1 MTLVTPLEGIALSA
15 FALPEL
21 PPVPPL
27 AQVDQL
33 VEASARAHGHLC
45 PGQVIGVRMSILGL
59 GLLGYACPPG
69 HPEIKNLVGIVEVE
83 RCLADA
89 VGSSTG
95 LSFGR
100 GSLKLINLGLL
111 AATFI
116 DLPSGRAVRVRSRD
130 MARHLADSYAPGRPN
145 PHAAQVAAY
154 RIMPDAE
161 LFAVQRVAVPLK
173 PEEIPG
179 SRPPKVACQQC
190 GVLVRSGQV
199 RRVDGRDL
207 CAPCAGQAYFTVLD
221 ANEEPK

>member
-1 MTLVTPLEGIALSA
+1 MTPPTPSKGAIVTA

-45 PGQVIGVRMSILGL
+45 PGQVIGVRMAILGL

-69 HPEIKNLVGIVEVE
+69 HPDIKNLVGIVEVE

-89 VGSSTG
+89 VGTATG

-116 DLPSGRAVRVRSRD
+116 DLPSGRAVRIVSRD
-130 MARHLADSYAPGRPN
+130 EARDLAPAHAPGLASA
-145 PHAAQVAAY
+145 HAAQSAAY
-154 RIMPDAE
+154 RVMADAE
-161 LFAVQRVAVPLK
+161 LFDVRRVAVALK

-179 SRPPKVACQQC
+179 ARPPKVACQKC

-199 RRVDGRDL
+199 RRVDGREL
-207 CAPCAGQAYFTVLD
+207 CAPCAGQAYFTPLD
-221 ANEEPK
+221 TNEEAK

>member
-1 MTLVTPLEGIALSA
+1 MTPPASPKGAIVTA

-21 PPVPPL
+21 PPVPPQ

-69 HPEIKNLVGIVEVE
+69 HPDIKNLVGIVEVE

-89 VGSSTG
+89 VGTSTG

-116 DLPSGRAVRVRSRD
+116 DLPSGRAVRIVSRD
-130 MARHLADSYAPGRPN
+130 EARDLAPAYAPGLAN
-145 PHAAQVAAY
+145 AHAAQSTAY
-154 RIMPDAE
+154 RVMTDAE
-161 LFAVQRVAVPLK
+161 LFCVQRVAVSLK

-179 SRPPKVACQQC
+179 SRPPKVACQKC

-199 RRVDGRDL
+199 RRIDGREL

-221 ANEEPK
+221 ANEEAK